1 MLEIFK
7 VLADEARL
15 RILRSVNQ
23 AELSVAELVEALQL
37 PQSTVS
43 RHLKP
48 LKQVALLNSRR
59 EGTSV
64 YYFCGNL
71 FNDED
76 FKSLLQNRLK
86 ELPDAQA
93 DSVAVDKVLDKR
105 RRKRLAFFDQVAGK
119 YDSLAEPGGGWDALG
134 TVLASGFM
142 NAEVADLGCGEG
154 TLSLMLSR
162 FAKRVTCVDQSQKML
177 DLVAE
182 KANAM
187 GCGDLLEFIQADVEK
202 LSFDQEQFDAIFL
215 SQSLHHVSAPREVV
229 IRASHGLK
237 PGGKLL
243 ILDLLKH
250 DHEWTREQW
259 ADQWLGFE
267 INEVQEWMSDAQLD
281 VVCVDSLEGF
291 VPDLSVLMAVGVKH
305 NSSME
310 NDGEYEKKD

>member
-15 RILRSVNQ
+15 RILRAVSQ
-23 AELSVAELVEALQL
+23 AELSVAELVESLEL

-48 LKQVALLNSRR
+48 LKQVSLLDSRR
-59 EGTSV
+59 DGTSV
-64 YYFCGNL
+64 YYFCGTL
-71 FNDED
+71 FHDAD

-105 RRKRLAFFDQVAGK
+105 RRKRLAFFDEVAGQ
-119 YDSLAEPGGGWDALG
+119 YESLAEPGGGWDALG
-134 TVLASGFM
+134 AVLATGFM
-142 NAEVADLGCGEG
+142 DAEGAALGCGEG
-154 TLSLMLSR
+154 TLALMLSR

-177 DLVAE
+177 DLVGERARALGFE
-182 KANAM
+182 
-187 GCGDLLEFIQADVEK
+187 DRLDFIQTDVET
-202 LSFDQEQFDAIFL
+202 LSFDREQFDAIFL
-215 SQSLHHVSAPREVV
+215 SQSLHHVSVPRDVV
-229 IRASHGLK
+229 VRASCGLK

-259 ADQWLGFE
+259 ADQWLGFDVD
-267 INEVQEWMSDAQLD
+267 EVREWMEEAALD
-281 VVCVDSLEGF
+281 VICVDSLKGF
-291 VPDLSVLMAVGVKH
+291 APDLSVLMAVGLKH
-305 NSSME
+305 NS
-310 NDGEYEKKD
+310 